1 MAQSGYAAALAKRFG
16 TRERKTT
23 VGTEV
28 RAGFTTFLVMAYII
42 FVNSNTV
49 SQSNAALADRADVPG
64 FLPVAVATALAAGIL
79 TIAMG
84 LVANYPFAL
93 AAGLGLNSTVA
104 YGLILG
110 KQLPWDQ
117 AMAVIFWEGVVIT
130 LLVLTGFRQA
140 ILNAIPLA
148 MKRAIAVGIG
158 LFIMIIGLN
167 EGGIVVNGPTPLTLG
182 NLTTPAI
189 LTFVIG
195 LAIGLVLTVRKV
207 KGALLFSILG
217 ATIAAIALN
226 AAYGTPVDGSPFN
239 SAGFLNGSATLPS
252 DVSQLFFN
260 FDIANFATIGKPLGA
275 IFTVWGNGAGAL
287 SIGLAV
293 FTLMLS
299 DFFDTAGTIVGL
311 GERAK
316 LTNDRGQ
323 LPGSDK
329 VLLVDSVGAALGGA
343 FGVSSNTTYIESA
356 AGIEEGGR
364 TGLTSVVTGLLF
376 LAAILVA
383 PVAGI
388 VPAQATAPALVIVGF
403 LMFQVIKDIDWKDVI
418 DGFPILV
425 TIVMMPFTYSI
436 TTGIGAGFVTYG
448 FLKLVSGKAKDVKPL
463 MWVSVLAFL
472 LYFALPYLQATL
484 GF

>member
-1 MAQSGYAAALAKRFG
+1 MATIASYFQLKKRG
-16 TRERKTT
+16 TT

-28 RAGFTTFLVMAYII
+28 RAGITTFLVMAYII
-42 FVNSNTV
+42 FVNANTV
-49 SQSNAALADRADVPG
+49 SQSNAALSTVPG
-64 FLPVAVATALAAGIL
+64 VPSFLPVAVATALAAGVL

-110 KQLPWDQ
+110 KGLPWDQ
-117 AMAVIFWEGVVIT
+117 AMAVIFWEGVLIT
-130 LLVLTGFRQA
+130 VLVLTGFRQA
-140 ILNAIPLA
+140 ILEAIPLQL
-148 MKRAIAVGIG
+148 KRAIAVGIG

-182 NLTTPAI
+182 SLTTPAI
-189 LTFVIG
+189 LTFI
-195 LAIGLVLTVRKV
+195 IGLVIALVLTARKV
-207 KGALLFSILG
+207 KGSLLFSIVG
-217 ATIAAIALN
+217 ATIAAVILN
-226 AAYGTPVDGSPFN
+226 GLYGQDIDGPIN
-239 SAGFLNGSATLPS
+239 SAGFLDVTAKLPS
-252 DVSQLFFN
+252 DLSQLIFN
-260 FDIANFATIGKPLGA
+260 FSAENFSTIGKPLGA
-275 IFTVWGNGAGAL
+275 IFTVWQNGVGILAVA
-287 SIGLAV
+287 LAV

-299 DFFDTAGTIVGL
+299 DFFDTAGTMVGL
-311 GERAK
+311 GERAG
-316 LTNDRGQ
+316 LTDSKGQ

-329 VLLVDSVGAALGGA
+329 VLLVDSLAAAVGGA

-376 LAAILVA
+376 LAAIVIA
-383 PVAGI
+383 PVTGI
-388 VPAQATAPALVIVGF
+388 VPAQATAPALVLVGF
-403 LMFQVIKDIDWKDVI
+403 LMFQVIKDIEWKSVV

-436 TTGIGAGFVTYG
+436 TTGIGLGFVTYG
-448 FLKLVSGKAKDVKPL
+448 FLKVVTGSSRDVKPL
-463 MWVSVLAFL
+463 MWVSIIGFL
-472 LYFALPYLQATL
+472 VYFALPYLQATL

>member
-1 MAQSGYAAALAKRFG
+1 MASIASYFQLKKRG
-16 TRERKTT
+16 TT

-28 RAGFTTFLVMAYII
+28 RAGVTTFLVMAYII
-42 FVNSNTV
+42 FVNANTV
-49 SQSNAALADRADVPG
+49 SQSNAALSTVPG
-64 FLPVAVATALAAGIL
+64 VPSFLPVAVATALAAGVL

-110 KQLPWDQ
+110 KGLPWDQ
-117 AMAVIFWEGVVIT
+117 AMAVIFWEGVLIT
-130 LLVLTGFRQA
+130 VLVLTGFRQA
-140 ILNAIPLA
+140 ILEAIPLQL
-148 MKRAIAVGIG
+148 KRAIAVGIG

-182 NLTTPAI
+182 SLTTPAI
-189 LTFVIG
+189 LTFI
-195 LAIGLVLTVRKV
+195 IGLVIALVLTARKV
-207 KGALLFSILG
+207 KGSLLFSIVG
-217 ATIAAIALN
+217 ATVAAVILN
-226 AAYGTPVDGSPFN
+226 NLYGQDIDGPIN
-239 SAGFLNGSATLPS
+239 SAGFLDVTAKLPS
-252 DVSQLFFN
+252 DLSQLIFN
-260 FDIANFATIGKPLGA
+260 FNAENFSTIGKPLGA
-275 IFTVWGNGAGAL
+275 IFTVWQNGVGAL
-287 SIGLAV
+287 SVALAV

-299 DFFDTAGTIVGL
+299 DFFDTAGTMVGL
-311 GERAK
+311 GERAG
-316 LTNDRGQ
+316 LTNSKGQ

-329 VLLVDSVGAALGGA
+329 VLLVDSLAAAVGGA

-376 LAAILVA
+376 LAAIVIA
-383 PVAGI
+383 PVSGI
-388 VPAQATAPALVIVGF
+388 VPAQATAPALVLVGF
-403 LMFQVIKDIDWKDVI
+403 LMFQVIKDIEWKSVV

-436 TTGIGAGFVTYG
+436 TTGIGLGFVTYG
-448 FLKLVSGKAKDVKPL
+448 FLKVVTGSARDVKPL
-463 MWVSVLAFL
+463 MWVSIIGFL
-472 LYFALPYLQATL
+472 VYFALPYLQATL

>member
-1 MAQSGYAAALAKRFG
+1 MASIASYFQLKKRG
-16 TRERKTT
+16 TT

-28 RAGFTTFLVMAYII
+28 RAGITTFLVMAYII
-42 FVNSNTV
+42 FVNANTV
-49 SQSNAALADRADVPG
+49 SQSNAALSGVPG
-64 FLPVAVATALAAGIL
+64 VPTFLPVAVATALAAGVL

-110 KQLPWDQ
+110 KGLPWDQ
-117 AMAVIFWEGVVIT
+117 AMAVIFWEGVLIT
-130 LLVLTGFRQA
+130 VLVLTGFRQA
-140 ILNAIPLA
+140 ILEAIPLQL
-148 MKRAIAVGIG
+148 KRAIAVGIG

-182 NLTTPAI
+182 SLTTPAI
-189 LTFVIG
+189 LTFI
-195 LAIGLVLTVRKV
+195 IGLVIALVLTARKV
-207 KGALLFSILG
+207 KGSLLFSIVG
-217 ATIAAIALN
+217 ATVAAVILN
-226 AAYGTPVDGSPFN
+226 NLYGQDIDGPIN
-239 SAGFLNGSATLPS
+239 SAGFLDVTAKLPS
-252 DVSQLFFN
+252 DLSQLIFN
-260 FDIANFATIGKPLGA
+260 FNAENFSTIGKPLGA
-275 IFTVWGNGAGAL
+275 IFTVWQNGVGVL
-287 SIGLAV
+287 SVALAV

-299 DFFDTAGTIVGL
+299 DFFDTAGTMVGL
-311 GERAK
+311 GERAG
-316 LTNDRGQ
+316 LTNSKGQ

-329 VLLVDSVGAALGGA
+329 VLLVDSLAAAVGGA

-376 LAAILVA
+376 LAAIVIA
-383 PVAGI
+383 PVTGI
-388 VPAQATAPALVIVGF
+388 VPAQATAPALVLVGF
-403 LMFQVIKDIDWKDVI
+403 LMFQVIKDIEWKNVV

-436 TTGIGAGFVTYG
+436 TTGIGLGFVTYG
-448 FLKLVSGKAKDVKPL
+448 FLKVVTGSARDVKPL
-463 MWVSVLAFL
+463 MWVSIIGFL
-472 LYFALPYLQATL
+472 VYFALPYLQATL

>member
-1 MAQSGYAAALAKRFG
+1 MASIASYFQLKKRG
-16 TRERKTT
+16 TT

-28 RAGFTTFLVMAYII
+28 RAGITTFLVMAYII
-42 FVNSNTV
+42 FVNANTV
-49 SQSNAALADRADVPG
+49 SQSNAALSGVPG
-64 FLPVAVATALAAGIL
+64 VPTFLPVAVATALAAGVL

-110 KQLPWDQ
+110 KGLPWDQ
-117 AMAVIFWEGVVIT
+117 AMAVIFWEGVLIT
-130 LLVLTGFRQA
+130 VLVLTGFRQA
-140 ILNAIPLA
+140 ILEAIPLQL
-148 MKRAIAVGIG
+148 KRAIAVGIG

-182 NLTTPAI
+182 SLTTPAI
-189 LTFVIG
+189 LTFI
-195 LAIGLVLTVRKV
+195 IGLVIALVLTARKV
-207 KGALLFSILG
+207 KGSLLFSIVG
-217 ATIAAIALN
+217 ATVAAVILN
-226 AAYGTPVDGSPFN
+226 NLYGQDVEGPIN
-239 SAGFLNGSATLPS
+239 SAGFLDVTAKLPS
-252 DVSQLFFN
+252 DLSQLIFN
-260 FDIANFATIGKPLGA
+260 FNAENFSTIGKPLGA
-275 IFTVWGNGAGAL
+275 IFTVWQNGVGVL
-287 SIGLAV
+287 SVALAV

-299 DFFDTAGTIVGL
+299 DFFDTAGTMVGL
-311 GERAK
+311 GERAG
-316 LTNDRGQ
+316 LTNSKGQ

-329 VLLVDSVGAALGGA
+329 VLLVDSLAAAVGGA

-376 LAAILVA
+376 LAAIVIA
-383 PVAGI
+383 PVTGI
-388 VPAQATAPALVIVGF
+388 VPAQATAPALVLVGF
-403 LMFQVIKDIDWKDVI
+403 LMFQVIKDIEWKNVV

-436 TTGIGAGFVTYG
+436 TTGIGLGFVTYG
-448 FLKLVSGKAKDVKPL
+448 FLKVVTGSARDVKPL
-463 MWVSVLAFL
+463 MWVSIIGFL
-472 LYFALPYLQATL
+472 VYFALPYLQATL

>member
-1 MAQSGYAAALAKRFG
+1 MATIASYFQLKKRG
-16 TRERKTT
+16 TT
-23 VGTEV
+23 VGTEI
-28 RAGFTTFLVMAYII
+28 RAGVTTFLVMAYII
-42 FVNSNTV
+42 FVNANTV
-49 SQSNAALADRADVPG
+49 SQSNAALSTVPG
-64 FLPVAVATALAAGIL
+64 VPSFLPVAVATALAAGVL

-110 KQLPWDQ
+110 KGLPWDQ
-117 AMAVIFWEGVVIT
+117 AMAVIFWEGVLIT
-130 LLVLTGFRQA
+130 VLVLTGFRQA
-140 ILNAIPLA
+140 ILEAIPLQL
-148 MKRAIAVGIG
+148 KRAIAVGIG

-182 NLTTPAI
+182 SLTTPAI
-189 LTFVIG
+189 LTFI
-195 LAIGLVLTVRKV
+195 IGLVIALVLTARKV
-207 KGALLFSILG
+207 KGSLLFSIVG
-217 ATIAAIALN
+217 ATVAAVILN
-226 AAYGTPVDGSPFN
+226 NLYGHDIEGPIN
-239 SAGFLNGSATLPS
+239 SAGFLDVTAKLPS
-252 DVSQLFFN
+252 DLSQLIFN
-260 FDIANFATIGKPLGA
+260 FNAENFSTIGKPLGA
-275 IFTVWGNGAGAL
+275 IFTVWQNGVGVL
-287 SIGLAV
+287 SVALAV

-299 DFFDTAGTIVGL
+299 DFFDTAGTMVGL
-311 GERAK
+311 GERAG
-316 LTNDRGQ
+316 LTNSKGQ

-329 VLLVDSVGAALGGA
+329 VLLVDSLAAAVGGA

-376 LAAILVA
+376 LAAIVIA
-383 PVAGI
+383 PVTGI
-388 VPAQATAPALVIVGF
+388 VPAQATAPALVLVGF
-403 LMFQVIKDIDWKDVI
+403 LMFQVIKDIEWKNVV

-436 TTGIGAGFVTYG
+436 TTGIGLGFVTYG
-448 FLKLVSGKAKDVKPL
+448 FLKVVTGSARDVKPL
-463 MWVSVLAFL
+463 MWVSIIGFL

>member
-1 MAQSGYAAALAKRFG
+1 MATIASYFQLKKRG
-16 TRERKTT
+16 TT
-23 VGTEV
+23 VGTEI
-28 RAGFTTFLVMAYII
+28 RAGITTFLVMAYII
-42 FVNSNTV
+42 FVNANTV
-49 SQSNAALADRADVPG
+49 SQSNAALSGVPGVPG
-64 FLPVAVATALAAGIL
+64 FLPVAVATALAAGVL

-110 KQLPWDQ
+110 KGLPWDQ
-117 AMAVIFWEGVVIT
+117 AMAVIFWEGVLIT
-130 LLVLTGFRQA
+130 VLVLTGFRQA
-140 ILNAIPLA
+140 ILEAIPLQL
-148 MKRAIAVGIG
+148 KRAIAVGIG

-182 NLTTPAI
+182 SLTTPAI
-189 LTFVIG
+189 LTFI
-195 LAIGLVLTVRKV
+195 IGLVIALVLTARKV
-207 KGALLFSILG
+207 KGSLLFSIVG
-217 ATIAAIALN
+217 ATVAAVILN
-226 AAYGTPVDGSPFN
+226 NLYGQDIEGPIN
-239 SAGFLNGSATLPS
+239 SAGFLDVTAKLPS
-252 DVSQLFFN
+252 DLSQLIFN
-260 FDIANFATIGKPLGA
+260 FNAENFSTIGKPLGA
-275 IFTVWGNGAGAL
+275 IFTVWQNGVGVL
-287 SIGLAV
+287 SVALAV

-299 DFFDTAGTIVGL
+299 DFFDTAGTMVGL
-311 GERAK
+311 GERAG
-316 LTNDRGQ
+316 LTNSKGQ

-329 VLLVDSVGAALGGA
+329 VLLVDSLAAAVGGA

-376 LAAILVA
+376 LAAIVIA
-383 PVAGI
+383 PVTGI
-388 VPAQATAPALVIVGF
+388 VPAQATAPALVLVGF
-403 LMFQVIKDIDWKDVI
+403 LMFQVIKDIEWKNVV

-436 TTGIGAGFVTYG
+436 TTGIGLGFVTYG
-448 FLKLVSGKAKDVKPL
+448 FLKVVTGSARDVKPL
-463 MWVSVLAFL
+463 MWVSIVGFL

>member
-1 MAQSGYAAALAKRFG
+1 MATSASYFQLKKRG
-16 TRERKTT
+16 TT

-28 RAGFTTFLVMAYII
+28 RAGITTFLVMAYII
-42 FVNSNTV
+42 FVNANTV
-49 SQSNAALADRADVPG
+49 SQSNAALSGVPG
-64 FLPVAVATALAAGIL
+64 VPTFLPVAVATALAAGVL

-104 YGLILG
+104 YGLIIG
-110 KQLPWDQ
+110 KGLPWDQ
-117 AMAVIFWEGVVIT
+117 AMAVIFWEGVIIT

-140 ILNAIPLA
+140 ILEAIPLQL
-148 MKRAIAVGIG
+148 KRAIAVGIG

-182 NLTTPAI
+182 SLTTPAI
-189 LTFVIG
+189 LTFI
-195 LAIGLVLTVRKV
+195 IGLVIALVLTARKV
-207 KGALLFSILG
+207 KGSLLFSIVG
-217 ATIAAIALN
+217 ATVAAVILN
-226 AAYGTPVDGSPFN
+226 NLYGQDIEGPIN
-239 SAGFLNGSATLPS
+239 SAGFLDVTAKLPS
-252 DVSQLFFN
+252 DLSQLIFN
-260 FDIANFATIGKPLGA
+260 FNAENFSTIGKPLGA
-275 IFTVWGNGAGAL
+275 IFTVWQNGVGVL
-287 SIGLAV
+287 SVALAV

-299 DFFDTAGTIVGL
+299 DFFDTAGTMVGL
-311 GERAK
+311 GERAG
-316 LTNDRGQ
+316 LTNSKGQ

-329 VLLVDSVGAALGGA
+329 VLLVDSLAAAVGGA

-376 LAAILVA
+376 LAAIVIA
-383 PVAGI
+383 PVTGI
-388 VPAQATAPALVIVGF
+388 VPAQATAPALVLVGF
-403 LMFQVIKDIDWKDVI
+403 LMFQVIKDIEWKNVV

-436 TTGIGAGFVTYG
+436 TTGIGLGFVTYG
-448 FLKLVSGKAKDVKPL
+448 FLKAVTGSARDVKPL
-463 MWVSVLAFL
+463 MWVSIIGFL
-472 LYFALPYLQATL
+472 VYFALPYLQATL

>member
-1 MAQSGYAAALAKRFG
+1 MASIASYFQLKKRG
-16 TRERKTT
+16 TT
-23 VGTEV
+23 VGTEI
-28 RAGFTTFLVMAYII
+28 RAGVTTFLVMAYII
-42 FVNSNTV
+42 FVNANTV
-49 SQSNAALADRADVPG
+49 SQSNAALSGVPG
-64 FLPVAVATALAAGIL
+64 VPSFLPVAVATALAAGVL

-110 KQLPWDQ
+110 KGLPWDQ
-117 AMAVIFWEGVVIT
+117 AMAVIFWEGVLIT
-130 LLVLTGFRQA
+130 VLVLTGFRQA
-140 ILNAIPLA
+140 ILEAIPLQL
-148 MKRAIAVGIG
+148 KRAIAVGIG

-182 NLTTPAI
+182 SLTTPAI
-189 LTFVIG
+189 LTFI
-195 LAIGLVLTVRKV
+195 IGLVIALVLTARKV
-207 KGALLFSILG
+207 KGSLLFSIVG
-217 ATIAAIALN
+217 ATVTAVILN
-226 AAYGTPVDGSPFN
+226 NLYGHDIEGPIN
-239 SAGFLNGSATLPS
+239 SAGFLDVTAKLPS
-252 DVSQLFFN
+252 DLSQLIFN
-260 FDIANFATIGKPLGA
+260 FNAENFSTIGKPLSA
-275 IFTVWGNGAGAL
+275 IFTVWQNGVGVL
-287 SIGLAV
+287 SVALAV

-299 DFFDTAGTIVGL
+299 DFFDTAGTMVGL
-311 GERAK
+311 GERAG
-316 LTNDRGQ
+316 LTNSKGQ

-329 VLLVDSVGAALGGA
+329 VLLVDSLAAAVGGA

-376 LAAILVA
+376 LAAIVIA
-383 PVAGI
+383 PVTGI
-388 VPAQATAPALVIVGF
+388 VPAQATAPALVLVGF
-403 LMFQVIKDIDWKDVI
+403 LMFQVIKDIEWKSVV

-436 TTGIGAGFVTYG
+436 TTGIGLGFVTYG
-448 FLKLVSGKAKDVKPL
+448 FLKVVTGSARDVKPL
-463 MWVSVLAFL
+463 MWVSIIGFL

>member
-1 MAQSGYAAALAKRFG
+1 MATIASYFQLKKRG
-16 TRERKTT
+16 TT

-28 RAGFTTFLVMAYII
+28 RAGITTFLVMAYII
-42 FVNSNTV
+42 FVNANTV
-49 SQSNAALADRADVPG
+49 SQSNAALSTVPG
-64 FLPVAVATALAAGIL
+64 VPSFLPVAVATALAAGVL

-110 KQLPWDQ
+110 KGLPWDQ

-130 LLVLTGFRQA
+130 VLVLTGFRQA
-140 ILNAIPLA
+140 ILEAIPLQL
-148 MKRAIAVGIG
+148 KRAIAVGIG

-182 NLTTPAI
+182 SLTTPAI
-189 LTFVIG
+189 LTFI
-195 LAIGLVLTVRKV
+195 IGLVIALVLTARKV
-207 KGALLFSILG
+207 KGSLLFSIVG
-217 ATIAAIALN
+217 ATVAAVILN
-226 AAYGTPVDGSPFN
+226 NLYGQDIEGPIN
-239 SAGFLNGSATLPS
+239 SAGFLDVTAKLPS
-252 DVSQLFFN
+252 DLSQLIFN
-260 FDIANFATIGKPLGA
+260 FNAENFSTIGKPLGA
-275 IFTVWGNGAGAL
+275 IFTVWQNGVGVL
-287 SIGLAV
+287 SVALAV

-299 DFFDTAGTIVGL
+299 DFFDTAGTMVGL
-311 GERAK
+311 GERAG
-316 LTNDRGQ
+316 LTNSKGQ

-329 VLLVDSVGAALGGA
+329 VLLVDSLAAAVGGA

-376 LAAILVA
+376 LAAIVIA
-383 PVAGI
+383 PVTGI
-388 VPAQATAPALVIVGF
+388 VPAQATAPALVLVGF
-403 LMFQVIKDIDWKDVI
+403 LMFQVIKDIEWKNVV

-436 TTGIGAGFVTYG
+436 TTGIGLGFLTYG
-448 FLKLVSGKAKDVKPL
+448 FLKVVTGSSRDVKPL
-463 MWVSVLAFL
+463 MWVSIIGFL
-472 LYFALPYLQATL
+472 VYFALPYLQATL